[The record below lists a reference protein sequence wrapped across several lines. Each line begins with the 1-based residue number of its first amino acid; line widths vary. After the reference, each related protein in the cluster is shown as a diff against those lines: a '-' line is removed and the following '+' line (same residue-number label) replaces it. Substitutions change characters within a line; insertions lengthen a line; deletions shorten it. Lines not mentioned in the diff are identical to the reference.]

1 MVTGGYLYPWD
12 ADGDPACGARL
23 TGLGIRRA
31 AVAAAYHSVR
41 ALTPRHP
48 RHKVVTAEHAAVYFR
63 PDPDR
68 WSGAGRLRPVEAP
81 WSPRSFGRAAEAL
94 ADAGVEVYAWT
105 VLAHGQRLGV
115 RHPDVAVLN
124 AYGDRY
130 PWALCVASPAV
141 RRYCAT
147 LAADTAAQPG
157 LAGLELESCGWYG
170 FDHLHAHDKVAG
182 VPLPPSARLLFS
194 LCFCP
199 HCQDGYRAEGADPR
213 ALRAAVRVAL
223 DPVLAGTAPDAALDP
238 ETAAAVARMR
248 VRTAAGL
255 RRAVLAAVAAERPR
269 LPVLLHAQP
278 DPLGFGPSPG
288 LPPEET
294 GAASPVLLAPTR
306 SPAALAAVRA
316 YADRAC
322 TDRAHAAHP
331 VPGRRVAVTV
341 GAVAGLGGDPA
352 DLPAWC
358 ADLAA
363 AGAGELRFYHL
374 GLASRQDL
382 DAVRAAV
389 EAVGAEAPRRP

>member
-1 MVTGGYLYPWD
+1 MNAPEGAPAVAVGGYLYPWD
-12 ADGDPACGARL
+12 ADGAPACGERL

-68 WSGAGRLRPVEAP
+68 WSGTGRLKPVEAP
-81 WSPRSFGRAAEAL
+81 WSPRSFGRATEAL
-94 ADAGVEVYAWT
+94 TGAGVEVYAWT
-105 VLAHGQRLGV
+105 VLAHGQRLGA

-141 RRYCAT
+141 RLYCAT
-147 LAADTAAQPG
+147 LAAETAAQPG

-182 VPLPPSARLLFS
+182 VTLPPSARLLFS

-199 HCQDGYRAEGADPR
+199 HCQDGYRAAGVDPR
-213 ALRAAVRVAL
+213 GLRARVRKAL
-223 DPVLAGTAPDAALDP
+223 DPVFAGTAPDAALDP
-238 ETAAAVARMR
+238 ESAAAVARMR
-248 VRTAAGL
+248 VGAADLL
-255 RRAVLAAVAAERPR
+255 RRSVLTAVAAERPE
-269 LPVLLHAQP
+269 LPVLLHGQP

-288 LPPEET
+288 LPPERA
-294 GAASPVLLAPTR
+294 GAAAPVLLTPTR
-306 SPAALAAVRA
+306 STAALAAVRA
-316 YADRAC
+316 YADPTA
-322 TDRAHAAHP
+322 
-331 VPGRRVAVTV
+331 PGRRVVATV

-358 ADLAA
+358 AELTA
-363 AGAGELRFYHL
+363 AGATELRFYHL
-374 GLASRQDL
+374 GLASRPDL
-382 DAVRAAV
+382 TAIRTAV
-389 EAVGAEAPRRP
+389 EAVAGTPVGP